1 MGITTTNVLWGTGL
15 VAIGDSSG
23 ASFVDVGATEEGFN
37 ISLVTETEDVNVD
50 ELTQTIDKIIT
61 KQAVTAEFTIAEATI
76 ANMLKVMPAVTG
88 STSITL
94 MGQTSLS
101 KVSLKF
107 TATKAGGGTR
117 TITLSYGV
125 FTSDAAQSY
134 RKGQKWM
141 VPCRFET
148 LYDATTP
155 TFTIAD
161 SA

>member
-1 MGITTTNVLWGTGL
+1 MPITTTNVLWGTGL
-15 VAIGDSSG
+15 ISIGDSSG
-23 ASFVDVGATEEGFN
+23 GTFVDIGATEEGFN
-37 ISLVTETEDVNVD
+37 ISLVTETEDVAVD
-50 ELTQTIDKIIT
+50 ELTQLIDKIIT
-61 KQAVTAEFTIAEATI
+61 RQAVVAEFTMAEATLS
-76 ANMLKVMPAVTG
+76 NMLKVMPGVTG
-88 STSITL
+88 TTTITM

-107 TATKAGGGTR
+107 VATKAGGGTR

-148 LYDATTP
+148 LYDSATP

-161 SA
+161 S

>member
-1 MGITTTNVLWGTGL
+1 MPITTTNVLWGTGL

-23 ASFVDVGATEEGFN
+23 GTFVDIGATEEGFN
-37 ISLVTETEDVNVD
+37 ISLVTETEDVTIN
-50 ELTQTIDKIIT
+50 ELTQVIDKIIT
-61 KQAVTAEFTIAEATI
+61 KQAVVAEFTMAEATV
-76 ANMLKVMPAVTG
+76 ANMLKVMPGVTG
-88 STSITL
+88 TTSITL

-125 FTSDAAQSY
+125 FTSDGAQAY

-148 LYDATTP
+148 LYKATTP
-155 TFTIAD
+155 IFTIAD